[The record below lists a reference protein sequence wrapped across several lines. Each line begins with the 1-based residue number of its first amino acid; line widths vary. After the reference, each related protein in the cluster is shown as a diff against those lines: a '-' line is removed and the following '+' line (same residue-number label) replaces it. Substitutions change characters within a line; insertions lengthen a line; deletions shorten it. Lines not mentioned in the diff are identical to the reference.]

1 MQLRTILAKDMREA
15 LARMRA
21 EMGED
26 AVIVGSQK
34 ARDGGVIVRAALD
47 HPEEIKPSPTP
58 EPASAPMTQDNAAPT
73 TLEDT
78 YRSALMRRLRGEH
91 SKSAAGRNF
100 NRAELLSLLRT
111 HRAPESS
118 AHDLAK
124 AAEQSGLNDMTLAL
138 ASALD
143 RRMKLAP
150 IDFAKP
156 VALLLVGPNGAGKTA
171 VAAKLAAHAKLGG
184 RAVKLVAT
192 DADGAGAI
200 ARLETFAQHLDVP
213 FTVVESAEDLAKAVA
228 QGRADN
234 ISLIIDT
241 AGFDPRN
248 GKARAAFA
256 ALSKIEGIETIGIMS
271 ATGDAEEVSEI
282 AGALGTLGARAL
294 IVTCVDIVRRLGGLV
309 AAASAGPTLAHVTRS
324 PYVAAG
330 LETLTPLSLARVLID
345 IGTGD
350 SNQGSA
356 Q

>member
-1 MQLRTILAKDMREA
+1 MQLRTILARDMREA

-26 AVIVGSQK
+26 AVIVGSQR

-47 HPEEIKPSPTP
+47 HPEE
-58 EPASAPMTQDNAAPT
+58 PASAVALESAAAILEQDNAPA
-73 TLEDT
+73 TLEDAN
-78 YRSALMRRLRGEH
+78 RSALMRRLRGER
-91 SKSAAGRNF
+91 SANTTPRNF
-100 NRAELLSLLRT
+100 NRAELLSLLRM
-111 HRAPESS
+111 HRAPESL

-124 AAEQSGLNDMTLAL
+124 AAEQSNLSDMTLAL

-150 IDFAKP
+150 IEFAKP
-156 VALLLVGPNGAGKTA
+156 VALMLVGPNGAGKTA

-213 FTVVESAEDLAKAVA
+213 FAVVESAEDLAKAVA
-228 QGRADN
+228 QSRADN
-234 ISLIIDT
+234 VSLIIDT

-248 GKARAAFA
+248 GKQRAAFA
-256 ALSKIEGIETIGIMS
+256 ALSKIEGIESVGVVS
-271 ATGDAEEVSEI
+271 AAGDAEEVSEI
-282 AGALGTLGARAL
+282 TGALCTLGAKSL
-294 IVTCVDIVRRLGGLV
+294 IVTCVDIVRRLGALV
-309 AAASAGPTLAHVTRS
+309 AAASGGLMLAHITRS
-324 PYVAAG
+324 AYVAAG

-345 IGTGD
+345 SGAGD

>member
-1 MQLRTILAKDMREA
+1 MQLRTILARDMREA

-26 AVIVGSQK
+26 AVIVGSQR

-47 HPEEIKPSPTP
+47 HPEE
-58 EPASAPMTQDNAAPT
+58 PASVVAPESAAAILEQDNAAPA

-78 YRSALMRRLRGEH
+78 HRSALMRRLRGER
-91 SKSAAGRNF
+91 STNATARNF

-111 HRAPESS
+111 HRAPESL

-150 IDFAKP
+150 IDFARP
-156 VALLLVGPNGAGKTA
+156 LALLLVGPNGAGKTA

-213 FTVVESAEDLAKAVA
+213 FAVVESAEDLAKAVA
-228 QGRADN
+228 RCRAEN
-234 ISLIIDT
+234 VSLIIDT

-256 ALSKIEGIETIGIMS
+256 ALSKIESVETVGIVS
-271 ATGDAEEVSEI
+271 AAGDAEEVSEI
-282 AGALGTLGARAL
+282 TGALATLGAKSL
-294 IVTCVDIVRRLGGLV
+294 IITCADVVRRLGALV
-309 AAASAGPTLAHVTRS
+309 TAASGGLMLAHITRS
-324 PYVAAG
+324 AYVAAG
-330 LETLTPLSLARVLID
+330 LETVTPLSLARVLID
-345 IGTGD
+345 SGAGD

>member
-1 MQLRTILAKDMREA
+1 MQLRTILARDMREA

-34 ARDGGVIVRAALD
+34 ARDGGVIVRVALD
-47 HPEEIKPSPTP
+47 HPEESESAAVPQ
-58 EPASAPMTQDNAAPT
+58 SAPAATEQDNAAPS

-78 YRSALMRRLRGEH
+78 HRSALMRRLRGER
-91 SKSAAGRNF
+91 SANATARNF

-111 HRAPESS
+111 HRAPESL

-124 AAEQSGLNDMTLAL
+124 AAEQSGLSDMTLAL

-143 RRMKLAP
+143 RRMNLAP
-150 IDFAKP
+150 VEFTRP
-156 VALLLVGPNGAGKTA
+156 VVLLLVGPNGAGKTA
-171 VAAKLAAHAKLGG
+171 VAAKLAAHAKLAG

-200 ARLETFAQHLDVP
+200 ARLETFARHLDVP
-213 FTVVESAEDLAKAVA
+213 FAVVESAEDLAKTVA
-228 QGRADN
+228 QCRTDN
-234 ISLIIDT
+234 TSLIIDT

-248 GKARAAFA
+248 GKARAAFT
-256 ALSKIEGIETIGIMS
+256 ALSKIEGIETVGIVS
-271 ATGDAEEVSEI
+271 AASDAEEVSEI
-282 AGALGTLGARAL
+282 TGALGTLGAKSL
-294 IVTCVDIVRRLGGLV
+294 IVTSVDTVRRLGALV
-309 AAASAGPTLAHVTRS
+309 AAASGGPTLAHVTRS
-324 PYVAAG
+324 AYVAAG

-345 IGTGD
+345 SGSGD